1 MKLTFL
7 PLSHTGDTRPL
18 GPEPQ
23 AGRRH
28 PRASQ
33 GSQSFPLAG
42 YVDLVSSDVHL
53 HPGGT
58 LELLHLG

>member
-1 MKLTFL
+1 MHMAGGEL
-7 PLSHTGDTRPL
+7 P

-33 GSQSFPLAG
+33 GSERFPLAG
-42 YVDLVSSDVHL
+42 YVDLVSPDVHL
-53 HPGGT
+53 HPGWD